1 LFSTIALDLAGS
13 NKNFAEAIDLALE
26 QQRSLASAPLCRQF
40 DELILKPFQQYPVD
54 KPVVV
59 VIDALDESYS
69 ANHDINELLAI
80 LRDDVPKLPGSFSI
94 LLTSRPL
101 EAVDAFLAEENHISR
116 LTIDIH
122 ASANRGDIAIYA
134 QAQLK
139 AVARFKKLGNT
150 WPDEQLLKDFIR
162 TAEGLFLWVS
172 IICKYIC
179 TTVSPETHLKSLVSR
194 RNPRVSR
201 AEVKMDK
208 LYVTILKSCN
218 WDDEEFAEGYKL
230 LMGTI
235 IAAKSPL
242 STQALQAFHDTSLT
256 APASAL
262 LRPLGSLLTGLTD
275 TTQFVRIPHLSFRDF
290 LTVRAQLSPISERF
304 YLDEKEHSQRLA
316 LQCLLVLNE
325 NLREGIPGTGYLVED
340 VSVNPGIPEIAEG
353 QISEEVWYACRFWPD
368 HIVDVESPVS
378 VEFIAALHNLLST
391 KIVLWMEIVT
401 AKGKF
406 RNLRRVREWLQVL
419 VIFHNAVL

>member
-1 LFSTIALDLAGS
+1 MKQVTVRDVGGRAQVVLLVDVAGSGKTAVANTIAQLCHEQGILGSSFFFDREVSGRNGPERLFSTIALDLAGS

-40 DELILKPFQQYPVD
+40 DELILKPLQQYPID

-69 ANHDINELLAI
+69 ANHDINELLTI
-80 LRDDVPKLPGSFSI
+80 LRDDVPKLPGGFSI

-101 EAVDAFLAEENHISR
+101 EAVDAFLAEENHVSR

-122 ASANRGDIAIYA
+122 ASANREDIAVYA

-139 AVARFKKLGNT
+139 EVARFKKLGNT

-179 TTVSPETHLKSLVSR
+179 TTVSPDTHLKSLVSR

-218 WDDEEFAEGYKL
+218 WEDEEFAEGYKL

-242 STQALQAFHDTSLT
+242 SIQALQAFHDTSLT

-262 LRPLGSLLTGLTD
+262 LRPARLLIDWTDRYHTIRANPTPVFPRLSHRSCTTLTD
-275 TTQFVRIPHLSFRDF
+275 L
-290 LTVRAQLSPISERF
+290 RA
-304 YLDEKEHSQRLA
+304 
-316 LQCLLVLNE
+316 
-325 NLREGIPGTGYLVED
+325 
-340 VSVNPGIPEIAEG
+340 VS
-353 QISEEVWYACRFWPD
+353 SR
-368 HIVDVESPVS
+368 
-378 VEFIAALHNLLST
+378 
-391 KIVLWMEIVT
+391 
-401 AKGKF
+401 
-406 RNLRRVREWLQVL
+406 
-419 VIFHNAVL
+419 